1 MSDTFTAT
9 MWDGS
14 ADVYQAILRHPFVTG
29 LTDGSLP
36 ADAFSG
42 YVVQDVLFL
51 RRYARALATVASRA
65 PRTAETEMFARH
77 AAGIV
82 TSEMRLHDSLLADLD
97 IDPAAVAAAQ
107 PAPVTLA
114 YTSYLIATA
123 LGGSYA
129 DGVGALLPCYWI
141 YWEVGKHLLGRGS
154 PDPRYQRW
162 IDTYGGDEFGNDARE
177 VLAVADGLGIE
188 LTPAERDRVRQHF
201 RVTSRYEW
209 MFWDSAYRQESWP
222 I

>member
-1 MSDTFTAT
+1 MTDTFTAT
-9 MWDGS
+9 MWDGI
-14 ADVYQAILRHPFVTG
+14 ADIYAAILRHPFVTG

-42 YVVQDVLFL
+42 FVVQDVLFL
-51 RRYARALATVASRA
+51 RGYAKALTGIASRA
-65 PRTAETEMFARH
+65 PRTAETEMFGRQ

-82 TSEMRLHDSLLADLD
+82 TAEMRLHDSLLADLD
-97 IDPAAVAAAQ
+97 IDPAVLTAAQ
-107 PAPVTLA
+107 PTPVTLA

-129 DGVGALLPCYWI
+129 DGVATALPCYWI

-162 IDTYGGDEFGNDARE
+162 IDTYGGDDFGNDVLE
-177 VLAVADGLGIE
+177 VLAVADGVASE
-188 LTPAERDRVRQHF
+188 LTPVARDRMRGHF
-201 RVTSRYEW
+201 RVSSRYEL
-209 MFWDSAYRQESWP
+209 MFWDSAYRLESWP